1 MTNYLKL
8 IKENA
13 NNVPSVIS
21 YFEEEYEKARDEIK
35 IKGNLQRCISELPAL
50 YEIRFSIRSHYGIF

>member
-35 IKGNLQRCISELPAL
+35 IKG
-50 YEIRFSIRSHYGIF
+50 